1 MGGSQGAKAVN
12 SVILASLER
21 LTKAGIEIRHQ
32 TGSFDLERVLAGYRA
47 HGVDAS
53 GVTPFIED
61 VAAAYQWA
69 DLVLCR
75 AGATSVAELAVAGKP
90 AVLVPFPMR
99 LTIIRHTT
107 LRLWLIKGCAAG
119 GGKRPPASGRRGM
132 LINLL
137 LDPGTLRTMSQ
148 MAHTC
153 ARPDAASKVAQ
164 GVLALCRQS

>member
-1 MGGSQGAKAVN
+1 M
-12 SVILASLER
+12 ILASLER

-75 AGATSVAELAVAGKP
+75 AGATSVAELASSRKTRRARALP
-90 AVLVPFPMR
+90 LCDSR
-99 LTIIRHTT
+99 SSDIQR
-107 LRLWLIKGCAAG
+107 
-119 GGKRPPASGRRGM
+119 SGYG
-132 LINLL
+132 
-137 LDPGTLRTMSQ
+137 
-148 MAHTC
+148 
-153 ARPDAASKVAQ
+153 
-164 GVLALCRQS
+164 

>member
-61 VAAAYQWA
+61 VPRRISGPIW
-69 DLVLCR
+69 CC
-75 AGATSVAELAVAGKP
+75 AGPG
-90 AVLVPFPMR
+90 
-99 LTIIRHTT
+99 
-107 LRLWLIKGCAAG
+107 LRPW
-119 GGKRPPASGRRGM
+119 PNWP
-132 LINLL
+132 
-137 LDPGTLRTMSQ
+137 
-148 MAHTC
+148 
-153 ARPDAASKVAQ
+153 
-164 GVLALCRQS
+164 